1 MRTLFILRH
10 GEATPSQGVADRDRE
25 LTPAGLRAMQD
36 LAAIIDSMENAPTIA
51 LCSPTMRTR
60 QTYRAAAAGI
70 PVQIYEDMYDATIER
85 LMRFVHGI
93 DDSHKSALLVGHNPG
108 VHQLAAAL
116 SRAGDDK
123 LRQSLAT
130 EFRPGTLA
138 VVRARTLQWA
148 NFTPDLSEII
158 DLRVPPF
165 AA

>member
-10 GEATPSQGVADRDRE
+10 GEATPSQGVVDRDRE

-36 LAAIIDSMENAPTIA
+36 LARIIESMDNAPTTA

-60 QTYRAAAAGI
+60 QTCRAVAAGI
-70 PVQIYEDMYDATIER
+70 PVQIYEDMYDATIDR
-85 LMRFVHGI
+85 LVRFVHGI

-108 VHQLAAAL
+108 VHQLAAML

-130 EFRPGTLA
+130 EYRPGTLA